1 MAIFRLL
8 LPPTVLGVLAL
19 SSLVVASLV
28 TSPLAAQHL
37 AKKDKVVLLDG
48 LGDHHH
54 KITTAA
60 FQSQAF
66 FNQGLRLLFAFNHN
80 EAIRAFRAIE
90 DVDPFCPMAQ
100 WGIAYALG
108 PNYNLEADPERD
120 AEAYA
125 AIEKAQRY
133 GRHATPAE
141 QDYIAAL
148 AHRYVANS
156 ETEDRKQLDQA
167 YADAMRELAKKYPD
181 DLDAATL
188 YAEALMDLR
197 PWDLWTHEGLPQPG
211 TEEIVATLEGVLAKN
226 PKHPGAN
233 HFYIHAVE
241 ASRQPERGLPS
252 AERLPA
258 LMPAAGH
265 MVHMPAHIYLRL
277 GRYADAAENNRQAV
291 AADRTYIAKCQPEGI
306 YPMMYYPHNI
316 HFLWSTLCW
325 QGRRAEALK
334 AADELSALMTEDMVR
349 EMPMIEA
356 FVPTRL
362 FTLVRFGMWDDVFK
376 SPAPPADFPY
386 ATGIW
391 HFAHGMAMAATNRA
405 EDARAELK
413 QLREIQST
421 IPPER
426 LAIRHPMTSLLE
438 IAAEILDGKL
448 AEQQGKTD
456 EAVAHLEKAMAVQ
469 DALQYDEPP
478 PWYYPV
484 RQSLGAVLLSAGR
497 AKEAEAV
504 YRQELAEHPENGW
517 SLFGLA
523 ASLKAQKSPQAAE
536 AQQRFEKAWAHA
548 DVTLRS
554 SEY

>member
-1 MAIFRLL
+1 MARFRLH
-8 LPPTVLGVLAL
+8 LPPIVVGLLVI
-19 SSLVVASLV
+19 SSLVVA
-28 TSPLAAQHL
+28 PLAAQH
-37 AKKDKVVLLDG
+37 APKKDKVVLLEG
-48 LGDHHH
+48 LGDHQH

-66 FNQGLRLLFAFNHN
+66 FNQGLRLLYAFNHN

-108 PNYNLEADPERD
+108 PNYNLEADAQRD

-133 GRHATPAE
+133 GKHATPAE

-148 AHRYVANS
+148 ARRYVANS

-167 YADAMRELAKKYPD
+167 YADAMRELAKKHPD
-181 DLDAATL
+181 DLDASTL

-197 PWDLWTHEGLPQPG
+197 PWDLWTHDGLPQPG

-233 HFYIHAVE
+233 HFYIHAIE
-241 ASRQPERGLPS
+241 ASRQPERALPS

-291 AADRTYIAKCQPEGI
+291 AADRTYIAKCRPEGI

-325 QGRRAEALK
+325 QGRRADALK
-334 AADELSALMTEDMVR
+334 AADDLSAMMTEEMVR

-362 FTLVRFGMWDDVFK
+362 FTLVRFGMWDDVLK
-376 SPAPPADFPY
+376 NPAPPDDFPY

-391 HFAHGMAMAATNRA
+391 HFARGMAMAETDRA
-405 EDARAELK
+405 DDARAELE
-413 QLREIQST
+413 QLREIHAT

-426 LAIRHPMTSLLE
+426 LAIRHPMVNLLE

-448 AEQQGKTD
+448 AAKQGQTD
-456 EAVAHLEKAMAVQ
+456 AAVAHLEKAITVQ

-484 RQSLGAVLLSAGR
+484 RQSLGAVLLAAGR

-504 YRQELAEHPENGW
+504 YRKELAEHPENGW

-523 ASLKAQKSPQAAE
+523 VSLNAQKSPQAAE
-536 AQQRFEKAWAHA
+536 AQQRFEKAWANA
-548 DVTLRS
+548 DVKLHS

>member
-1 MAIFRLL
+1 MSLL
-8 LPPTVLGVLAL
+8 I
-19 SSLVVASLV
+19 V
-28 TSPLAAQHL
+28 TPLAAQH
-37 AKKDKVVLLDG
+37 AEKKEKFVLLEG

-66 FNQGLRLLFAFNHN
+66 FNQGLRLLYAFNHN

-90 DVDPFCPMAQ
+90 DVDPHCAMAQ

-108 PNYNLEADPERD
+108 PNYNLEADAERD

-148 AHRYVANS
+148 AKRYSATP
-156 ETEDRKQLDQA
+156 ETEDRKALDQA

-188 YAEALMDLR
+188 YAEALMDLH
-197 PWDLWTHEGLPQPG
+197 PWELWTHDGKPQPG
-211 TEEIVATLEGVLAKN
+211 TEEIVATLERVLAKN
-226 PKHPGAN
+226 PNHPGAN

-241 ASRQPERGLPS
+241 ASPQPERGLPS
-252 AERLPA
+252 AERLPK

-265 MVHMPAHIYLRL
+265 MVHMPAHIYLRA

-291 AADRTYIAKCQPEGI
+291 AADQKYIAKCQPEGI

-316 HFLWSTLCW
+316 HFLWSALCW
-325 QGRRAEALK
+325 QGRRADAVK
-334 AADELSALMTEDMVR
+334 AADDLSAMMTEEMVR

-362 FTLVRFGMWDDVFK
+362 FTLVRFGMWDDVLQV
-376 SPAPPADFPY
+376 PAPPADFPY

-391 HFAHGMAMAATNRA
+391 HFARGVALVETNRPDEA
-405 EDARAELK
+405 EAELK
-413 QLREIQST
+413 QLREIHAT

-426 LAIRHPMTSLLE
+426 LAIRHPMVNLLE
-438 IAAEILDGKL
+438 IALEILDGKL
-448 AEQQGKTD
+448 AAKQGKTAGGRGPSGKSD
-456 EAVAHLEKAMAVQ
+456 HRARRTAIRRTAALVLPRAAVAGRRAIGCRAG
-469 DALQYDEPP
+469 
-478 PWYYPV
+478 
-484 RQSLGAVLLSAGR
+484 QSGRSRLSQGT
-497 AKEAEAV
+497 
-504 YRQELAEHPENGW
+504 G
-517 SLFGLA
+517 
-523 ASLKAQKSPQAAE
+523 
-536 AQQRFEKAWAHA
+536 
-548 DVTLRS
+548 
-554 SEY
+554 